1 MSTIQKYFK
10 RVPKNSVQNNVYAR
24 SLKRKLS
31 ALNVEE
37 SNCGTSKKTNS
48 DKIPSTITSEL
59 DERECILVST
69 DKNLPLN
76 IASVSTNEINSFLRI
91 EQNLQ
96 RQIHEKVSL
105 I

>member
-48 DKIPSTITSEL
+48 EL

-76 IASVSTNEINSFLRI
+76 IASVSTNEINSFLRS
-91 EQNLQ
+91 EQNG
-96 RQIHEKVSL
+96 KFMKK
-105 I
+105 